1 LFGIFRSVGLENA
14 VDNMSLEAKIELL
27 MTLAGDDRE
36 ANPAMERILPARLR
50 HANDV
55 GALRPLNFRT
65 VNAGRERKTTLLR
78 ILMTNACSFNCHYC
92 PMRRDRNMPR
102 ALLKPHELVK
112 IFLEARRRGW
122 CEGLFITTGIPGR
135 PTKVMDDLIQVLE
148 LLRHVHKFDGYIHVK
163 VLPGAEQAQVERLTS
178 LATRVSVNL
187 EAPCGDTLTAIAPE
201 KDFATA
207 FTTLTHARRFV
218 VHGQQLERDGR
229 RRDPL
234 HPGGASGMTTQFV
247 VGATNDTDRVL
258 VDRVSELYKSGGV
271 HHVHFSAFR
280 PIRDT
285 PLETRAAAPALREH
299 RLYQTDY
306 LMRYYGFA
314 QSEVIYEA
322 NGNLPLDRDPKV
334 AWALANRELFPLD
347 VMTASY
353 ELLLRV
359 PGIGVVTA
367 KRIVSERRATAIRDL
382 GDLKKL
388 GVQTTRATGFLLL
401 RGRAVEAY
409 RWTEQLGFWN
419 VGDEVGARHQVY
431 SVSPGTFR

>member
-1 LFGIFRSVGLENA
+1 
-14 VDNMSLEAKIELL
+14 MSLEAKIELL
-27 MTLAGDDRE
+27 MTMAGDDRE
-36 ANPAMERILPARLR
+36 ANPALERILPPRLR

-65 VNAGRERKTTLLR
+65 VSMGRGRRTTLLR

-102 ALLKPHELVK
+102 ALLKPQELVR

-135 PTKVMDDLIQVLE
+135 PTKVMDDLIATLE
-148 LLRHVHKFDGYIHVK
+148 LLRHTHRFDGYIHVK
-163 VLPGAEQAQVERLTS
+163 VLPGAEEAQVERITA

-187 EAPCGDTLTAIAPE
+187 EAPCGDTLTSIAPE
-201 KDFATA
+201 KSFSTT
-207 FTTLTHARRFV
+207 FTTLTQARRLV
-218 VHGQQLERDGR
+218 VREQQLERDGQPR
-229 RRDPL
+229 NPL
-234 HPGGASGMTTQFV
+234 RPGGGSGMTTQFV
-247 VGATNDTDRVL
+247 VGATNDTDRVI
-258 VDRVSELYKSGGV
+258 VERVSELYKAGGV

-285 PLETRAAAPALREH
+285 PLESRAAVPAIREH
-299 RLYQTDY
+299 RLYQADY
-306 LMRYYGFA
+306 LMRYYGFK
-314 QSEVIYEA
+314 QGEVIYEP

-334 AWALANRELFPLD
+334 AWALANREHFPLD

-367 KRIVSERRATAIRDL
+367 KRLISERRTTAFRDL
-382 GDLKKL
+382 ADLTRI
-388 GVQTTRATGFLLL
+388 GVQTTRATGFLSL
-401 RGRAVEAY
+401 RGRAFERH
-409 RWTEQLGFWN
+409 RWTEQLGLWQP
-419 VGDEVGARHQVY
+419 GDEVGARRQIY
-431 SVSPGTFR
+431 DVSPGTFR